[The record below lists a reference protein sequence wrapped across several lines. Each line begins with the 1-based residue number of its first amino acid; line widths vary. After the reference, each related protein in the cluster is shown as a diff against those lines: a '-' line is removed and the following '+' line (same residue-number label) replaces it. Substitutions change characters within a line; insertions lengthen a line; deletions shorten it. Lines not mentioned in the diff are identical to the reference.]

1 MVVTMKLTLGS
12 ILLVVFFIVHST
24 EAQFPGITWG
34 QRQVGRNVFISPRQR
49 RLSNLLMVPGI
60 ICYYAKNGRWP
71 EYNTNLRRL
80 VIEFSTTVFSMGD
93 DSIRSYCKQVFQFNL
108 LFRPRPRD
116 IPIGSQT
123 RTPLATTT
131 FQSIVG
137 QFTTFRPLSL
147 STTAKTNG
155 STSTTTTEAPTA
167 SGSGTASGTGTGTGS
182 GRK

>member
-1 MVVTMKLTLGS
+1 MKLTLGS
-12 ILLVVFFIVHST
+12 ILLVVFFIVHSS

-34 QRQVGRNVFISPRQR
+34 QRGNVFISPRQR
-49 RLSNLLMVPGI
+49 RLTNLLMVPGI

-131 FQSIVG
+131 FKSIVG
-137 QFTTFRPLSL
+137 QFTTLRPLF
-147 STTAKTNG
+147 TTAKTNG
-155 STSTTTTEAPTA
+155 STLTTSTEAPTA
-167 SGSGTASGTGTGTGS
+167 SGSGTASTGTGTGS